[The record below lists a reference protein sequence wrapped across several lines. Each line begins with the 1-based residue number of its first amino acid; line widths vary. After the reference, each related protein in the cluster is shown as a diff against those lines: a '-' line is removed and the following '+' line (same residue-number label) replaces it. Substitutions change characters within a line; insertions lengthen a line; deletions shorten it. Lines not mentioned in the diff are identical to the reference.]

1 MKKKIKKKSS
11 FYDNKVVIKP
21 WGYEY
26 VVYRHKNNLSVT
38 MLHIDFN
45 KSTSLHCHPNKKSGF
60 VLLKGKAEF
69 QLGLWKKRS
78 EIHSSPSKRM
88 IARGLFH
95 KIKAT
100 SKDGVM
106 ALEFETPVDKND
118 LIRFKDSYGREQKFY
133 EGKKYTKEINKN
145 HLRFKKPMSGKK
157 QKFKI
162 NKTLLSLEEHKNFN
176 QLLKNKPNT
185 IFAILNGSIS
195 DKYGR
200 SLLSYGD
207 IIRTNDL
214 KTLSKVFNIKKKL
227 GVLKINKI

>member
-60 VLLKGKAEF
+60 VLLKGKA
-69 QLGLWKKRS
+69 